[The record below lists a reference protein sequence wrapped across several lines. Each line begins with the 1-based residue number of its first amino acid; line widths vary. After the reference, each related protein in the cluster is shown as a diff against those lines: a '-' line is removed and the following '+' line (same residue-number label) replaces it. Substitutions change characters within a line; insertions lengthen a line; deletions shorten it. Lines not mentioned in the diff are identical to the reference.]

1 MPIVK
6 STQRNEVRTDNFLP
20 QIEPKEHK
28 SVVVDTKY
36 TPLSNLIVHVEGA
49 KWKVDYYKQVL
60 DRDSS
65 LAGHNPTKQAPYQQY
80 HCIHEYILKVS
91 SPLST
96 TQEDETKAMQV
107 TGSATCYPPLIA
119 NVGDMFVADIGDG
132 RSGIFQI
139 TNSEKKS
146 IFKESVYEI
155 NYTLVDYATG
165 DRLNDL
171 NKKVVKDSY
180 FLMDFLEHGQNPL
193 LSSEEWQN
201 VKEVNSHYPYI
212 IETYVDK
219 YFSNHYRTFIVP
231 EQAVSIYEHF
241 VTRMVSHWFNNDD
254 HHKLMS
260 LKVYNVDDDPYFE
273 CLSIYDAIEKRDLRA
288 IRACFRATVNIPVKY
303 FHYEP
308 RIQSL
313 RFSGMKN
320 VILPTDPLPYATS
333 RNEYTCLKRNAGI
346 PDNNTIMTKASQ
358 VFTTLDDIQLIPRI
372 DLSKSYVLSPSF
384 YDGENN
390 GLTHLEIQLMNYF
403 QHEPVSLRIVK
414 ALIED
419 WETWGP
425 LEQFYLTPILIV
437 LMKAAVREIN

>member
-96 TQEDETKAMQV
+96 TQEDETKAMRV
-107 TGSATCYPPLIA
+107 TGSATCYPPLVA

-155 NYTLVDYATG
+155 NYALVDYATG

-180 FLMDFLEHGQNPL
+180 FLMDYLEHGQNPL
-193 LSSEEWQN
+193 LSNEE
-201 VKEVNSHYPYI
+201 
-212 IETYVDK
+212 
-219 YFSNHYRTFIVP
+219 
-231 EQAVSIYEHF
+231 
-241 VTRMVSHWFNNDD
+241 
-254 HHKLMS
+254 
-260 LKVYNVDDDPYFE
+260 
-273 CLSIYDAIEKRDLRA
+273 
-288 IRACFRATVNIPVKY
+288 
-303 FHYEP
+303 
-308 RIQSL
+308 
-313 RFSGMKN
+313 
-320 VILPTDPLPYATS
+320 
-333 RNEYTCLKRNAGI
+333 
-346 PDNNTIMTKASQ
+346 
-358 VFTTLDDIQLIPRI
+358 
-372 DLSKSYVLSPSF
+372 
-384 YDGENN
+384 
-390 GLTHLEIQLMNYF
+390 
-403 QHEPVSLRIVK
+403 
-414 ALIED
+414 
-419 WETWGP
+419 
-425 LEQFYLTPILIV
+425 
-437 LMKAAVREIN
+437 